1 MLKNRKKKSKAL
13 TMPMRNFKEM
23 EVCFQYL
30 CYSSKKECKKC
41 VRLLELTEVL
51 LPRDYQQLV
60 ALILISLSL

>member
-1 MLKNRKKKSKAL
+1 
-13 TMPMRNFKEM
+13 MRNFKEM
-23 EVCFQYL
+23 EMCFQYL